1 MPVFMMSSIDF
12 YLYFVAEL
20 LGQIPASERQH
31 GALLL
36 LENLNREPENAEVHY
51 LAHTV
56 EEWRTYFD
64 AIHSPA
70 FALSFAGIGQS
81 ARLTRANMVE
91 TYRKPFIEMAMAF
104 GFPQGRISRRFA
116 FKPSMIPSLTVIGLD
131 LASMLGN
138 AFLVEQ
144 IFAWPGLSRYGVAVI
159 LRKDLNAIVGTVLI
173 GKVLTRELLVA
184 GARHMGVRL
193 TSQQVAKFVPV
204 AGQAAAALI
213 GYTALRYMGELHIKD
228 CVQVCL
234 AAQNLLAGPSPSTAL
249 SR

>member
-1 MPVFMMSSIDF
+1 MAAGNPALEAAVRRARSLLHRRALVAAAASTVPVPGLDWA
-12 YLYFVAEL
+12 VNA
-20 LGQIPASERQH
+20 
-31 GALLL
+31 ALLSRL
-36 LENLNREPENAEVHY
+36 IPKINRE
-51 LAHTV
+51 
-56 EEWRTYFD
+56 F
-64 AIHSPA
+64 
-70 FALSFAGIGQS
+70 
-81 ARLTRANMVE
+81 
-91 TYRKPFIEMAMAF
+91 
-104 GFPQGRISRRFA
+104 
-116 FKPSMIPSLTVIGLD
+116 GLD
-131 LASMLGN
+131 ASQLDQ
-138 AFLVEQ
+138 LTPHKREQ
-144 IFAWPGLSRYGVAVI
+144 VQKAV
-159 LRKDLNAIVGTVLI
+159 NIVGTVLI

>member
-1 MPVFMMSSIDF
+1 MPTA
-12 YLYFVAEL
+12 LQLAEGHPALQDAVRRSRTL
-20 LGQIPASERQH
+20 LHRRALVSAGVGVVPVPGLDWAVNA
-31 GALLL
+31 ALLSRL
-36 LENLNREPENAEVHY
+36 IPKINRE
-51 LAHTV
+51 
-56 EEWRTYFD
+56 F
-64 AIHSPA
+64 
-70 FALSFAGIGQS
+70 
-81 ARLTRANMVE
+81 
-91 TYRKPFIEMAMAF
+91 
-104 GFPQGRISRRFA
+104 
-116 FKPSMIPSLTVIGLD
+116 GLD
-131 LASMLGN
+131 ASQLDQ
-138 AFLVEQ
+138 LTPHKREQ
-144 IFAWPGLSRYGVAVI
+144 VQKAV
-159 LRKDLNAIVGTVLI
+159 NIV